1 MDDTLRLIQHLYGE
15 DVDDPAFEHRVAEDE
30 SLRREYEAL
39 QDTKAALDRRS
50 SSSPAPTVVDNIV
63 DRARDAA
70 ASPPS
75 GTASSDPAPDRAAHA
90 PDRSA
95 SRRLRGVSAV
105 LALLV
110 VVGGGWWQFRTPDT
124 APAGT
129 TADAPTAT
137 PPTSAETASPSARS
151 GTIPEWDDRDEVVR
165 LHRRIETLRT
175 RSRPDDW
182 GGSLQPVGRSGP

>member
-15 DVDDPAFEHRVAEDE
+15 DVDDPTFERRVAEDE
-30 SLRREYEAL
+30 ALRAEYDAL

-50 SSSPAPTVVDNIV
+50 SPSPDPDVVESV
-63 DRARDAA
+63 MDRARDA
-70 ASPPS
+70 
-75 GTASSDPAPDRAAHA
+75 TASSAPSSPAPDRTARA

-95 SRRLRGVSAV
+95 ARRLRGVSAV
-105 LALLV
+105 LAILV
-110 VVGGGWWQFRTPDT
+110 VVGVGWWQFRTPDA

-129 TADAPTAT
+129 TASTTSAPAPAPTEA
-137 PPTSAETASPSARS
+137 ASQSARA

-175 RSRPDDW
+175 RSQPDDW
-182 GGSLQPVGRSGP
+182 GGSLQTVGQTGP